1 MCARVPSICK
11 REIRIPKFRKKS
23 KTINVQEI
31 YRSDKRYE
39 SSDGA
44 ERGTPHVLCRLLRR
58 WAAVPRRSTFVLG
71 ATMWA
76 AARGFCGA
84 GAGGPCVRRPRV
96 PIRLASTSA
105 ETPTRSIDNFGKPN
119 PRHRSRDPS
128 TVHVGRREDTRPPA
142 RQGNRFSQLFTQ
154 VPIRVEAPRPRVRSS
169 VGVWRQSHRH
179 DMACLYV

>member
-1 MCARVPSICK
+1 MFRALTTVCCPPDHGFDAVYDKECHNVCESPVYVNEKS
-11 REIRIPKFRKKS
+11 EISKKS
-23 KTINVQEI
+23 KIPEI

-58 WAAVPRRSTFVLG
+58 WAGPASFDVRPRRHHVG
-71 ATMWA
+71 
-76 AARGFCGA
+76 RGFCGA

-105 ETPTRSIDNFGKPN
+105 ETPATRSIDNFGKPN

-142 RQGNRFSQLFTQ
+142 RQAQTAETRNRFL
-154 VPIRVEAPRPRVRSS
+154 IYNA
-169 VGVWRQSHRH
+169 
-179 DMACLYV
+179 LI

>member
-1 MCARVPSICK
+1 MFRALTTVCCPPDHGFDAVYDKECHNVCESPVYVNEKS
-11 REIRIPKFRKKS
+11 EISKKS
-23 KTINVQEI
+23 KIPEI
-31 YRSDKRYE
+31 YRSDQRYE

-44 ERGTPHVLCRLLRR
+44 ERGTPHVLCRLLTDGGR
-58 WAAVPRRSTFVLG
+58 VPRVVRRSSSRHPVG
-71 ATMWA
+71 
-76 AARGFCGA
+76 RGFCGA

-142 RQGNRFSQLFTQ
+142 RQN
-154 VPIRVEAPRPRVRSS
+154 APGAIDS
-169 VGVWRQSHRH
+169 
-179 DMACLYV
+179 